1 MKMLAAL
8 KHRVD
13 PEIQG
18 LLPEA
23 IELAKQKELKDRSS
37 INEQPIKNYGM
48 GLFSESNKGY
58 ADPQYHDGRA
68 DERHPKNSE
77 QQTEEQ

>member
-23 IELAKQKELKDRSS
+23 IELAKQKELKDPDHRS
-37 INEQPIKNYGM
+37 M
-48 GLFSESNKGY
+48 SN
-58 ADPQYHDGRA
+58 Q
-68 DERHPKNSE
+68 
-77 QQTEEQ
+77 